1 MFRKR
6 NLRPTLVGCGF
17 RQPVLCYVLVGSYI
31 VVLLYS
37 LLLYCFLKTIHENGE
52 GGHDAKICFP
62 HPRIHFSGKCSFES
76 TDSIHP
82 KDL

>member
-17 RQPVLCYVLVGSYI
+17 RQPVLCYVLVGSYM

-37 LLLYCFLKTIHENGE
+37 LLLYCFLKTIHEKGE
-52 GGHDAKICFP
+52 GGHDAEAWIGVSVFLHCVL
-62 HPRIHFSGKCSFES
+62 SNC
-76 TDSIHP
+76 
-82 KDL
+82 